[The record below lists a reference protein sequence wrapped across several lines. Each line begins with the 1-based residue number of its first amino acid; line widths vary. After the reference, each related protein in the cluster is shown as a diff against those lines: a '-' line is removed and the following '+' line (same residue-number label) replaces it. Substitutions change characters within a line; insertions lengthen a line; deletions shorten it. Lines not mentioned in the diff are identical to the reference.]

1 MRTVKCEGV
10 FVSCLCK
17 KGMLKR
23 MSEIKF
29 YFAPM
34 EGVTGYTLRNVHH
47 AYYPGVDAYFTPFIA
62 PNQHHA
68 VNPKEHRD
76 VVQTNNVGV
85 PVVPQVLTNKP
96 ELFLWSARELKE
108 KYGYNEVNLNLGCPS
123 KTVVSK
129 HKGSGFLEDTEKLDC
144 FFDEVFSAVEAASSQ
159 SEPGSADNIYPKI
172 SVKTRLGLNDVEEFA
187 DILKVYNK
195 YPLSELII
203 HARVQKEF
211 YKGVPHL
218 DVFGDAVKESKHSLC
233 YNGDIWTLEDYIRI
247 REMFPSVTKVMIG
260 RPLMANPALVQEL
273 QAYETCKAVGGT
285 WNGYEISMEQLKKFH
300 DSLLQGYLVQMNG
313 DGNNVLFKMK
323 ELWGF
328 MGRQFPEQEKLVKK
342 LVKAS
347 KIGEYEEL
355 AEKVF

>member
-1 MRTVKCEGV
+1 
-10 FVSCLCK
+10 
-17 KGMLKR
+17 

-47 AYYPGVDAYFTPFIA
+47 SCYPGTDAYFTPFIS

-76 VVQTNNVGV
+76 VVQSNNAGV
-85 PVVPQVLTNKP
+85 PVIPQVLTNKA

-108 KYGYNEVNLNLGCPS
+108 KYGYHEVNLNLGCPS

-129 HKGSGFLEDTEKLDC
+129 HKGSGFLEDTEKLDR
-144 FFDEVFSAVEAASSQ
+144 FFDEVFTAVEAAKEVYPQ
-159 SEPGSADNIYPKI
+159 ISA
-172 SVKTRLGLNDVEEFA
+172 KTRLGLDSVDEFA

-211 YKGVPHL
+211 YKGEPHL
-218 DVFGDAVKESKHSLC
+218 DAFADAVKESKHSLC
-233 YNGDIWTLEDYIRI
+233 YNGDIWTLEDYKRI
-247 REMFPSVTKVMIG
+247 RTLFPTVKKVMLG
-260 RPLMANPALVQEL
+260 RPLMADPELVMEC
-273 QAYETCKAVGGT
+273 QAYEKCLEEGKE
-285 WNGYEISMEQLKKFH
+285 WSGYQNSMGNLKKFH
-300 DSLLQGYLVQMNG
+300 DRLLQGYLLQMNG

-328 MGRQFPEQEKLVKK
+328 MGRQFPEKDRLIKKMVKANKIEEYEKL
-342 LVKAS
+342 
-347 KIGEYEEL
+347 
-355 AEKVF
+355 AEQVFEPEWAESLKSAE

>member
-1 MRTVKCEGV
+1 
-10 FVSCLCK
+10 
-17 KGMLKR
+17 
-23 MSEIKF
+23 MSDITF

-47 AYYPGVDAYFTPFIA
+47 ACYPGVDAYFTPFIA

-76 VVQTNNVGV
+76 VVQSNNMGV
-85 PVVPQVLTNKP
+85 PLIPQVLTNKP

-129 HKGSGFLEDTEKLDC
+129 HKGSGFLEDTEKLNR
-144 FFDEVFSAVEAASSQ
+144 FFDEVFLAVEKASSQ
-159 SEPGSADNIYPKI
+159 SSPGEPENLYPGI
-172 SVKTRLGLNDVEEFA
+172 SVKTRLGLDSAEEFA
-187 DILKVYNK
+187 DILQVYNQ

-211 YKGVPHL
+211 YRGEPHL
-218 DVFGDAVKESKHSLC
+218 DAFGDAVKETDHSLC
-233 YNGDIWTLEDYIRI
+233 YNGDIWTLEDYKKVRTL
-247 REMFPSVTKVMIG
+247 FPTVKKFMLG
-260 RPLMANPALVQEL
+260 RPLMANPELVQEL
-273 QAYETCKAVGGT
+273 QAYEACRTEGREWSGYAV
-285 WNGYEISMEQLKKFH
+285 SVKKLQTFH
-300 DSLLQGYLVQMNG
+300 DRLLEGYLQQMNG

-328 MGRQFPEQEKLVKK
+328 MNRQFPKQEKLIKK
-342 LVKAS
+342 LVKAN
-347 KIGEYEEL
+347 KIQEYEVLADKLFKEEL
-355 AEKVF
+355 TEE

>member
-1 MRTVKCEGV
+1 
-10 FVSCLCK
+10 
-17 KGMLKR
+17 

-47 AYYPGVDAYFTPFIA
+47 ACYPGVDAYFTPFIA

-76 VVQTNNVGV
+76 VVQSNNVGI
-85 PVVPQVLTNKP
+85 PLVPQVLTNKA

-108 KYGYNEVNLNLGCPS
+108 KYGYREVNLNLGCPS

-129 HKGSGFLEDTEKLDC
+129 HKGSGFLEDIEKLDR
-144 FFDEVFSAVEAASSQ
+144 FFDEVFTAVEKVSSASAPGT
-159 SEPGSADNIYPKI
+159 SENIYPEI
-172 SVKTRLGLNDVEEFA
+172 SVKTRLGLESVEEFA
-187 DILKVYNK
+187 DILQVYNK

-211 YKGVPHL
+211 YKGEPHL
-218 DVFGDAVKESKHSLC
+218 DAFADAVKTSKHSLC
-233 YNGDIWTLEDYIRI
+233 YNGDIWTLEDYKRV
-247 REMFPSVTKVMIG
+247 RELFPSVKKIMIG
-260 RPLMANPALVQEL
+260 RPLMANPELVQECR
-273 QAYETCKAVGGT
+273 AYEACLKEGRE
-285 WNGYEISMEQLKKFH
+285 WRGYQNSMEVLKLFH
-300 DSLLQGYLVQMNG
+300 DRLLQGYLSQMNG

-328 MGRQFPEQEKLVKK
+328 MSRQFPEKERLIKK
-342 LVKAS
+342 MVKAN
-347 KIGEYEEL
+347 KIEEYEQL
-355 AEKVF
+355 AQQVF

>member
-1 MRTVKCEGV
+1 
-10 FVSCLCK
+10 
-17 KGMLKR
+17 
-23 MSEIKF
+23 MSEIKY

-47 AYYPGVDAYFTPFIA
+47 TCYPGVDAYYTPFIA

-76 VVQTNNVGV
+76 VVQTNNTGM
-85 PVVPQVLTNKP
+85 PLIPQVLTNKA
-96 ELFLWSARELKE
+96 ELFLWAARELKE

-129 HKGSGFLEDTEKLDC
+129 HKGSGFLEDTEKLDR
-144 FFDEVFSAVEAASSQ
+144 FFDEVFSVVEAASSQ
-159 SEPGSADNIYPKI
+159 SKPGEADNLYPRI
-172 SVKTRLGLNDVEEFA
+172 SVKTRLGLMDAEEFA
-187 DILKVYNK
+187 DILQVYNK

-211 YKGVPHL
+211 YKGEPHL
-218 DVFGDAVKESKHSLC
+218 EAFVDAVRETHHSLC
-233 YNGDIWTLEDYIRI
+233 YNGDIWTLEDYKKVRTL
-247 REMFPSVTKVMIG
+247 FPSVKKVMLG
-260 RPLMANPALVQEL
+260 RPLMANPELVQEL
-273 QAYETCKAVGGT
+273 KAYEEALTAGKE
-285 WNGYEISMEQLKKFH
+285 WNGYAVSLEKLKKFH
-300 DSLLQGYLVQMNG
+300 DRLLQGYLEQMNG

-328 MGRQFPEQEKLVKK
+328 LGRQFPEQEKLVKK
-342 LVKAS
+342 LVKAN

-355 AEKVF
+355 ANRLFRDVS

>member
-1 MRTVKCEGV
+1 MDQ
-10 FVSCLCK
+10 
-17 KGMLKR
+17 M
-23 MSEIKF
+23 KF

-47 AYYPGVDAYFTPFIA
+47 ACYPGTDMYFTPFIA

-76 VVQTNNVGV
+76 VMQENNKSV
-85 PVVPQVLTNKP
+85 PIVPQVLTNKP

-129 HKGSGFLEDTEKLDC
+129 HKGSGFLEDTEKLDR
-144 FFDEVFSAVEAASSQ
+144 FFDEVFSAVETASSQ
-159 SEPGSADNIYPKI
+159 VEPGEAGNIYPRI
-172 SVKTRLGLNDVEEFA
+172 SVKTRLGLDSVEEFA
-187 DILKVYNK
+187 DILQVYNK

-211 YKGVPHL
+211 YKGEPHL
-218 DVFGDAVKESKHSLC
+218 DVFGEAVKECKHSLC
-233 YNGDIWTLEDYIRI
+233 YNGDIWTLQDYIRV
-247 REMFPSVTKVMIG
+247 RELFPTVKKFMIG
-260 RPLMANPALVQEL
+260 RPLMANPELVQEL
-273 QAYETCKAVGGT
+273 QSYEDCLATGGE
-285 WNGYEISMEQLKKFH
+285 WKDYRISMEKLTKFH
-300 DSLLQGYLVQMNG
+300 DRLLAGYIAQMNG

-328 MGRQFPEQEKLVKK
+328 MGRSFPEQEKPIKK
-342 LVKAS
+342 LVKA
-347 KIGEYEEL
+347 KNIEEYERL
-355 AEKVF
+355 ARRILEE

>member
-1 MRTVKCEGV
+1 
-10 FVSCLCK
+10 
-17 KGMLKR
+17 
-23 MSEIKF
+23 MSDIKF

-47 AYYPGVDAYFTPFIA
+47 ACYSGVDAYFTPFIS

-85 PVVPQVLTNKP
+85 PIIPQVLTNKS
-96 ELFLWSARELKE
+96 ELFLWSARELKA

-129 HKGSGFLEDTEKLDC
+129 HKGSGFLEDTEKLDR
-144 FFDEVFSAVEAASSQ
+144 FFDEVFSAVEAASS
-159 SEPGSADNIYPKI
+159 SCKPGEEDCIYPRI
-172 SVKTRLGLNDVEEFA
+172 SVKTRLGLDSIEEFA
-187 DILKVYNK
+187 DILQVYNK

-211 YKGVPHL
+211 YKGEPHL
-218 DVFGDAVKESKHSLC
+218 DAFADAVKETSHSLC
-233 YNGDIWTLEDYIRI
+233 YNGDIWTLGDYKRI
-247 REMFPSVTKVMIG
+247 RALFPTVEKVMIG
-260 RPLMANPALVQEL
+260 RPLMANPELVTEC
-273 QAYETCKAVGGT
+273 QAYETCGAEGKE
-285 WNGYEISMEQLKKFH
+285 WSGYQTSTETLKKFH
-300 DSLLQGYLVQMNG
+300 DLLLQGYLVQMNG

-328 MGRQFPEQEKLVKK
+328 MNRQFPENERLIKK
-342 LVKAS
+342 MVKAS
-347 KIGEYEEL
+347 KIEEYEKL
-355 AEKVF
+355 AEKLFEEVK

>member
-1 MRTVKCEGV
+1 
-10 FVSCLCK
+10 
-17 KGMLKR
+17 

-47 AYYPGVDAYFTPFIA
+47 ACYPGVDAYFTPFIA

-76 VVQTNNVGV
+76 VVQTNNTGL
-85 PVVPQVLTNKP
+85 PIIPQVLTNKP
-96 ELFLWSARELKE
+96 ELLLWSARELKE

-129 HKGSGFLEDTEKLDC
+129 HKGSGFLEDTEKLDR
-144 FFDEVFSAVEAASSQ
+144 FFDEVFSAVGAASSQ
-159 SEPGSADNIYPKI
+159 SEPGSPEKIYPKI
-172 SVKTRLGLNDVEEFA
+172 SVKTRLGLESVEEFA
-187 DILKVYNK
+187 DILQVYNK

-211 YKGVPHL
+211 YKGEPHL
-218 DVFGDAVKESKHSLC
+218 DSFGDAVKATNHSLC
-233 YNGDIWTLEDYIRI
+233 YNGDIWTLEDYIRV
-247 REMFPSVTKVMIG
+247 RELFPTVKKVMIG
-260 RPLMANPALVQEL
+260 RPLMANPELVQEC
-273 QAYETCKAVGGT
+273 QAYEKCIAEGNE
-285 WNGYEISMEQLKKFH
+285 WNGYKNSMKQLRKFH
-300 DSLLQGYLVQMNG
+300 DMLLQGYLVQMNG

-328 MGRQFPEQEKLVKK
+328 MSRQFQEKERLIKK
-342 LVKAS
+342 IVKAN
-347 KIGEYEEL
+347 KIEEYERL
-355 AEKVF
+355 AEQIF

>member
-1 MRTVKCEGV
+1 
-10 FVSCLCK
+10 
-17 KGMLKR
+17 
-23 MSEIKF
+23 MSDVKF

-47 AYYPGVDAYFTPFIA
+47 ACYPGVDAYFTPFIA

-76 VVQTNNVGV
+76 VMQDNNAGV
-85 PVVPQVLTNKP
+85 PIVPQVLTNKA

-129 HKGSGFLEDTEKLDC
+129 HKGSGFLEDTEKLDR
-144 FFDEVFSAVEAASSQ
+144 FFDEVFSTVESASS
-159 SEPGSADNIYPKI
+159 NIYPRI
-172 SVKTRLGLNDVEEFA
+172 SVKTRLGIDSAEEFA
-187 DILKVYNK
+187 DILNVYNK

-211 YKGVPHL
+211 YKGEPHL
-218 DVFGDAVKESKHSLC
+218 DAFGDAVKETGHSLC
-233 YNGDIWTLEDYIRI
+233 YNGDMWTLEDYKRV
-247 REMFPSVTKVMIG
+247 RELFPTVKKVMIG
-260 RPLMANPALVQEL
+260 RPLMANPELVQEC
-273 QAYETCKAVGGT
+273 QAYEKCLAEGKEWT
-285 WNGYEISMEQLKKFH
+285 GYTNSAEQLKKFH
-300 DSLLQGYLVQMNG
+300 DRLLQGYLVQMNG

-328 MGRQFPEQEKLVKK
+328 MSRQFPEKERLIKK
-342 LVKAS
+342 MIKAN
-347 KIGEYEEL
+347 KIEEYERL
-355 AEKVF
+355 AEQVF